1 MNIGDG
7 SNPSLSFI
15 VHLLGSFIKKISPSY
30 RRRSVSQCALY
41 RVKSQ
46 RRSEVC
52 RAVMQLLLDNKIDF
66 LVGGAYALAEYTR
79 INRDTKDFDLFLHP
93 KDVEPALAMWRE
105 AGYEADYTFT
115 HWLAKVQAGRVYV
128 DIIFR
133 SGNGL
138 GCVDDVWFQYAREA
152 TIFGL
157 PVKIVPPEEMIWQKA
172 YIMERE
178 RYDGADVA
186 HLLSA
191 CANSLDW
198 NRLVKRFD
206 TDWRVLWSH
215 LILFGFIFPS
225 KRHLIPLDL
234 VKEFSAKVATEQTEP
249 ALVDPV
255 CNGTLLS
262 RIQYEADLR
271 DFLDARLTG
280 RSTMSTADLQ
290 RWIEAGSELAR
301 RHKA

>member
-1 MNIGDG
+1 
-7 SNPSLSFI
+7 
-15 VHLLGSFIKKISPSY
+15 
-30 RRRSVSQCALY
+30 
-41 RVKSQ
+41 
-46 RRSEVC
+46 
-52 RAVMQLLLDNKIDF
+52 MQLLLDNKIEF

-79 INRDTKDFDLFLHP
+79 INRDTKDFDLFLRP
-93 KDVEPALAMWRE
+93 KDVEPALAMWRK
-105 AGYEADYTFT
+105 AGYTADCTFT
-115 HWLAKVQAGRVYV
+115 HWLAKVQSGPVYV

-138 GCVDDVWFQYAREA
+138 GRVDDAWFRYARDA

-157 PVKIVPPEEMIWQKA
+157 KVKIVPPEEMIWQKA

-178 RYDGADVA
+178 RFDGADVA

-191 CANSLDW
+191 RATTLDW
-198 NRLVKRFD
+198 DRLVKRFD

-225 KRHLIPLDL
+225 KRDLIPLEL
-234 VKEFSAKVATEQTEP
+234 VKKFSAKVLAEQTEP
-249 ALVDPV
+249 APVDPV

-262 RIQYEADLR
+262 RIQYQSDLH

-280 RSTMSTADLQ
+280 RSTMSTEEL
-290 RWIEAGSELAR
+290 RHWIEAGSESAR
-301 RHKA
+301 RHKP

>member
-1 MNIGDG
+1 MR
-7 SNPSLSFI
+7 
-15 VHLLGSFIKKISPSY
+15 LL
-30 RRRSVSQCALY
+30 R
-41 RVKSQ
+41 
-46 RRSEVC
+46 E
-52 RAVMQLLLDNKIDF
+52 NNIDF
-66 LVGGAYALAEYTR
+66 LVGGAYALAQYTK
-79 INRDTKDFDLFLHP
+79 INRDTKDFDLFVRP
-93 KDVEPALAMWRE
+93 KQVEPALAIWRE
-105 AGYEADYTFT
+105 AGYQADYTFT
-115 HWLAKVQAGRVYV
+115 HWLAKVQSGLVYV

-138 GCVDDVWFQYAREA
+138 GCVDDVWFEHAREA

-157 PVKIVPPEEMIWQKA
+157 QVKIVPPEEMIWQKA

-178 RYDGADVA
+178 RYDGADIA

-191 CANSLDW
+191 CANNLDW

-225 KRHLIPLDL
+225 ERHLIPLDL
-234 VKEFSAKVATEQTEP
+234 VKEFSAKAAAEQTEP

-262 RIQYEADLR
+262 RIQYESDLK

-280 RSTMSTADLQ
+280 RSAMSTEELR
-290 RWIEAGSELAR
+290 RWIEAGSEVAR
-301 RHKA
+301 RHKP

>member
-1 MNIGDG
+1 
-7 SNPSLSFI
+7 
-15 VHLLGSFIKKISPSY
+15 
-30 RRRSVSQCALY
+30 
-41 RVKSQ
+41 
-46 RRSEVC
+46 
-52 RAVMQLLLDNKIDF
+52 MQLLCDNKIDF

-79 INRDTKDFDLFLHP
+79 INRDTKDFDLFLRP

-105 AGYEADYTFT
+105 AGYSADYTFT
-115 HWLAKVQAGRVYV
+115 HWLAKVQHGRVYI

-138 GCVDDVWFQYAREA
+138 GAVDDAWFEYAREA
-152 TIFGL
+152 TIFAL
-157 PVKIVPPEEMIWQKA
+157 KVKIVPPEELIWQKA

-178 RYDGADVA
+178 RFDGADVA

-191 CANSLDW
+191 CAPNLDW
-198 NRLVKRFD
+198 GRLVKQFGP
-206 TDWRVLWSH
+206 DWRVLWSH

-225 KRHLIPLDL
+225 KRNLIPLEL
-234 VKEFSAKVATEQTEP
+234 VKEFGAKVLTEQTEP

-262 RIQYEADLR
+262 RIQYDSDRR

-280 RSTMSTADLQ
+280 RSTISTEELR

-301 RHKA
+301 RHKP

>member
-1 MNIGDG
+1 
-7 SNPSLSFI
+7 
-15 VHLLGSFIKKISPSY
+15 
-30 RRRSVSQCALY
+30 
-41 RVKSQ
+41 
-46 RRSEVC
+46 
-52 RAVMQLLLDNKIDF
+52 MQLLRDNKIDF

-93 KDVEPALAMWRE
+93 KDVELALAMWRK
-105 AGYEADYTFT
+105 AGYQADYTFT
-115 HWLAKVQAGRVYV
+115 HWLAKVQCGKVYIDV
-128 DIIFR
+128 IFR

-138 GCVDDVWFQYAREA
+138 GSVDDAWFQHAREA

-157 PVKIVPPEEMIWQKA
+157 NVKIVPPEELIWQKA

-178 RYDGADVA
+178 RFDGADVA

-191 CANSLDW
+191 CANNLDW

-225 KRHLIPLDL
+225 KRHLIPLDV
-234 VKEFSAKVATEQTEP
+234 VKQFSAKVATEQTEP

-262 RIQYEADLR
+262 RIPYEADLR

-280 RSTMSTADLQ
+280 RSTMSTEELQ
-290 RWIEAGSELAR
+290 RWIDAGSELAHL
-301 RHKA
+301 HKP

>member
-1 MNIGDG
+1 
-7 SNPSLSFI
+7 
-15 VHLLGSFIKKISPSY
+15 
-30 RRRSVSQCALY
+30 
-41 RVKSQ
+41 
-46 RRSEVC
+46 
-52 RAVMQLLLDNKIDF
+52 MQLLRDNKIDF

-79 INRDTKDFDLFLHP
+79 INRDTKDFDLFLRP
-93 KDVEPALAMWRE
+93 ADVEPVLEMWRK
-105 AGYEADYTFT
+105 AGYAADYTFT
-115 HWLAKVQAGRVYV
+115 HWLAKVQSGRVYV
-128 DIIFR
+128 DVIFR

-138 GCVDDVWFQYAREA
+138 GSVDGLWFEHARNA

-157 PVKIVPPEEMIWQKA
+157 EVKIVPPEEMIWQKS

-178 RYDGADVA
+178 RFDGADVA

-191 CANSLDW
+191 CGLNLDW

-225 KRHLIPLDL
+225 KRNLLPLEL
-234 VKEFSAKVATEQTEP
+234 MKEFAARWVREQTEP
-249 ALVDPV
+249 APVDPV

-262 RIQYEADLR
+262 RIQYESDLP

-280 RSTMSTADLQ
+280 RSAMTADELQ
-290 RWIEAGSELAR
+290 HWVEAGSELAR
-301 RHKA
+301 RHKP

>member
-1 MNIGDG
+1 
-7 SNPSLSFI
+7 
-15 VHLLGSFIKKISPSY
+15 
-30 RRRSVSQCALY
+30 
-41 RVKSQ
+41 
-46 RRSEVC
+46 
-52 RAVMQLLLDNKIDF
+52 MQLLRDNKIDF

-93 KDVEPALAMWRE
+93 KDVELALAMWRK
-105 AGYEADYTFT
+105 AGYQADYTFT
-115 HWLAKVQAGRVYV
+115 HWLAKVQCGKVYI

-138 GCVDDVWFQYAREA
+138 GSVDDAWFHYAREA

-157 PVKIVPPEEMIWQKA
+157 KVKIVPPEELIWQKA

-178 RYDGADVA
+178 RFDGADVA

-191 CANSLDW
+191 CAPSLDW
-198 NRLVKRFD
+198 RRLVKRFD

-225 KRHLIPLDL
+225 KRRLIPLEL
-234 VKEFSAKVATEQTEP
+234 VRGFCEKVLREQAEP
-249 ALVDPV
+249 PGPDPI

-262 RIQYEADLR
+262 RIQYQSDL
-271 DFLDARLTG
+271 DEFLDARLTG
-280 RSTMSTADLQ
+280 RSALSSEELR
-290 RWIEAGSELAR
+290 RWVEAGSELAR
-301 RHKA
+301 RHKP